1 MEVER
6 SGVPSGSIP
15 MSLRI
20 GKEIKIVE
28 GKEWFFYFVIPVI

>member
-6 SGVPSGSIP
+6 SGVPAGSIP

-28 GKEWFFYFVIPVI
+28 GKIVIQH

>member
-6 SGVPSGSIP
+6 SGVPAGSIP
-15 MSLRI
+15 MSFRI

-28 GKEWFFYFVIPVI
+28 EKK